1 MGQIKEASSSAI
13 GEGQVAKIDARNQSP
28 QWESGAAHTC
38 RRIRGLGPDA
48 EEPARNPVNIT
59 RNGDVVHYQ
68 EW

>member
-1 MGQIKEASSSAI
+1 VDEVGPCGASELKELR
-13 GEGQVAKIDARNQSP
+13 GKIDARNQSP

-38 RRIRGLGPDA
+38 SRIRGVRPDA

-59 RNGDVVHYQ
+59 RNGDVVHHQ